1 MIIYENSGFVF
12 GPPVRAWEP
21 PNPNDTIFGLLGS
34 QALRKQPHLGSG
46 VPTHPP
52 LAPTTSGPK
61 TAKIALKSGSQA
73 PPILSHFAVIL

>member
-46 VPTHPP
+46 VPPHPP
-52 LAPTTSGPK
+52 LAPKVSRAGPGPDASGRF
-61 TAKIALKSGSQA
+61 LSQK
-73 PPILSHFAVIL
+73 